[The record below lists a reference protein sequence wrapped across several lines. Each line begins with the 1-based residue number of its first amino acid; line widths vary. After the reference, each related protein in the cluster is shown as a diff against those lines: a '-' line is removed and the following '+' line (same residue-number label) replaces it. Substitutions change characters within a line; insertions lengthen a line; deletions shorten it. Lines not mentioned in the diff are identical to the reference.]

1 MGLED
6 ERGKIRLHGAMWP
19 LLRIPSPMTMEDE
32 PVDPWEAATLAPGDV
47 SVVVADDD
55 REVRASLA
63 EVLTQEGFDV
73 VGTAADGRQ
82 AVSVA
87 RETSPDVVLMDFR
100 MPEMD
105 GIEAAR
111 LIRQELATT
120 QVMVLSVYDDP
131 GIRLAAEEASVY
143 CYLVK
148 GCPPSMI
155 YDMLLRAAAYK
166 RELELESEASIPP
179 VNENS

>member
-1 MGLED
+1 MEEG
-6 ERGKIRLHGAMWP
+6 P
-19 LLRIPSPMTMEDE
+19 L
-32 PVDPWEAATLAPGDV
+32 DPWQATALAPGDV
-47 SVVVADDD
+47 RVVVADDD
-55 REVRASLA
+55 TEVRASLA
-63 EVLTQEGFDV
+63 EVLSQEGFDV

-87 RETSPDVVLMDFR
+87 AEMSPDVVLMDFR

-166 RELELESEASIPP
+166 RELESESEVSTRP
-179 VNENS
+179 VTEPS